1 MSDFLSQ
8 DQIDDL
14 LNQGEFESADSLGGS
29 GDTDAGGGGVGRDY
43 GRLSAAFDIFCN
55 QAGNVISAVLN
66 KSVTISIEKCELAD
80 ASYLSENLS
89 APHLVTNLPFKSGIS
104 EPFSLLL
111 GTQDAAVMA
120 DLMLMGD
127 GSAEYSEDHKDA
139 LGELFNQVLGAFGTE
154 MGEKMGTSVS
164 PGVVEV
170 DDFDFGSPSISLDS
184 ADMVILSMTIS
195 DIGSR
200 TLAVIVP
207 AGDTEEIANALKVE
221 GGDDGEGD
229 DDNVGL
235 NSDELDDLTKV
246 ADSFNEETPGG
257 NFDGGSVASG
267 GRGDAPSSHEN
278 IDMLLDV
285 ELDVC
290 IELGRTDLSIKRIL
304 ELAPGAIVELDRMAG
319 EPVDLLVND
328 KVVAKG
334 EVVVV
339 DESFGIRIVSLVS
352 PEERIRSLR

>member
-14 LNQGEFESADSLGGS
+14 LNQGGDFENADSIGGS
-29 GDTDAGGGGVGRDY
+29 GDGETGGGGGGRDY
-43 GRLSAAFDIFCN
+43 GRLSAAFEIFCN
-55 QAGNVISAVLN
+55 QAGSVISAVLN
-66 KSVTISIEKCELAD
+66 RSVTISIDRCEAAD
-80 ASYLSENLS
+80 ASFLSENLP
-89 APHLVTNLPFKSGIS
+89 APHLIGTLPFKSGFN

-111 GTQDAAVMA
+111 GTQETAVMA

-127 GSAEYSEDHKDA
+127 GSAEYSADHKDA
-139 LGELFNQVLGAFGTE
+139 LGELFNQVLGAFGTAI
-154 MGEKMGTSVS
+154 GEKMGTSVS

-170 DDFDFGSPSISLDS
+170 DEFDFAAPSISLDS
-184 ADMVILSMTIS
+184 ADMVVLTMTID

-200 TLAVIVP
+200 TLAIIVP
-207 AGDTEEIANALKVE
+207 AGDTEQIAGALSVSEE
-221 GGDDGEGD
+221 GGGGEDD
-229 DDNVGL
+229 VGL
-235 NSDELDDLTKV
+235 NSDELDDLTQV
-246 ADSFNEETPGG
+246 AESFNEETPGG
-257 NFDGGSVASG
+257 SFGGGSLSTRG
-267 GRGDAPSSHEN
+267 GSEAPSSHEN

>member
-14 LNQGEFESADSLGGS
+14 LNQGDFESADSLGGS
-29 GDTDAGGGGVGRDY
+29 GDGESGGGGAGRDY
-43 GRLSAAFDIFCN
+43 GRLSAAFEIFCS

-66 KSVTISIEKCELAD
+66 RTVTIRIEKCEAAD
-80 ASYLSENLS
+80 SSYLSENLS
-89 APHLVTNLPFKSGIS
+89 APHLVATLAFKSGIS

-111 GTQDAAVMA
+111 GTKDAAVMA

-127 GSAEYSEDHKDA
+127 GSAEYSPDHKDA
-139 LGELFNQVLGAFGTE
+139 LGELFNQVIGAFGTE
-154 MGEKMGTSVS
+154 LGEKMGTSVS

-170 DDFDFGSPSISLDS
+170 DEFDSASPSVALEG
-184 ADMVILSMTIS
+184 ADMVVLTMTIS
-195 DIGSR
+195 DIGDR

-207 AGDTEEIANALKVE
+207 AGDTEEIAGALTLD
-221 GGDDGEGD
+221 GGDGGPENED
-229 DDNVGL
+229 VGL

-246 ADSFNEETPGG
+246 AESFNEETPAGDFG
-257 NFDGGSVASG
+257 GGSLSSG
-267 GRGDAPSSHEN
+267 GGGEAPSSHEN

-319 EPVDLLVND
+319 EPVDLLVNN